1 MTQQVQPQPFEI
13 QHLDGVAVASNG
25 ATRVCL
31 TEPDG
36 RMFRRRGIAGISSRT
51 AAETLVPQLNA
62 LAGDL
67 LANPTMSAAEA
78 VARLHAIGGAVQL
91 TQPQNVEWCVV
102 DVGGVRV
109 YVDAESVIVTRQDIG
124 L

>member
-1 MTQQVQPQPFEI
+1 MTPPQPFEI
-13 QHLDGVAVASNG
+13 QNLDGIAVASNG
-25 ATRVCL
+25 VTRVCL

-36 RMFRRRGIAGISSRT
+36 RMFRRRGITGISSRT

-62 LAGDL
+62 LAGEL

-78 VARLHAIGGAVQL
+78 LARLHAIGGGVQL
-91 TQPQNVEWCVV
+91 TQPQNVEWCVTQ
-102 DVGGVRV
+102 VGDVRV